1 MSMVQN
7 QGLEN
12 LIDVFSISF
21 IMNSRYHKH
30 FKQSI
35 ISATVDELCLCIFLD
50 KTNHINSNSKFIS
63 GRSIERD

>member
-12 LIDVFSISF
+12 LIDVFYISF
-21 IMNSRYHKH
+21 IMNSSYHKH

-50 KTNHINSNSKFIS
+50 KFSYINTNFKFIS
-63 GRSIERD
+63 EKSIERD